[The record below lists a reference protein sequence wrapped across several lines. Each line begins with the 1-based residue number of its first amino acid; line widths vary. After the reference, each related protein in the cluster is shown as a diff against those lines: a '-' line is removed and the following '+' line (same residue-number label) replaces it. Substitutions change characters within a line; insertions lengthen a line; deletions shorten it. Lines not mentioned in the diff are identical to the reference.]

1 VGKGNK
7 NNFLGFG
14 FSKREFCRMAYRKF
28 SADQLFDGKQM
39 YGKDQVLI
47 TDDKGTVEAIVP
59 APDAGSEVQHFPGI
73 ISPGF
78 VNCHCHLELS
88 HMKGAISEKTGLINF
103 VYDIIR
109 LRHFSENEILDAIRQ
124 GDAEMIKNGIV
135 AVGDICNN
143 ALTLQQKT
151 ASQLHYQNFIEASG
165 FTDIVAEERFE
176 RALQIRQAFIS
187 NSLQASI
194 VPHAP
199 YSVSESLWKM
209 IVHLHGNDLL
219 TIHNQETIPE
229 NELFLER
236 KGDFLSFYEKMKI
249 DIAWFIASGKTSLQT
264 FLPKFLPQQQVILVH
279 NVFTTKEDIL
289 FTKNAG
295 NTGLY
300 WCLCPNANLYIT
312 DQLPDIPMLVTEDC
326 SLVFGT
332 DSLAS
337 NHQLSILDEMKSVR
351 EHFPEIPLQ
360 SLFNWATLNGAKALQ
375 IDHQFGSFEK
385 GKKPGVVICKEDLS
399 QCERLA

>member
-1 VGKGNK
+1 
-7 NNFLGFG
+7 
-14 FSKREFCRMAYRKF
+14 MAYRKF
-28 SADQLFDGKQM
+28 SADQLFDGERMLEKE
-39 YGKDQVLI
+39 QVLI
-47 TDDKGTVEAIVP
+47 TDEHGTVEGIVP
-59 APDAGSEVQHFPGI
+59 AVEAGSDIQHFQGI
-73 ISPGF
+73 LSPGF

-88 HMKGAISEKTGLINF
+88 HMRGAIAEKTGLINF

-109 LRHFSENEILDAIRQ
+109 LRHFSEKEILEAIRH
-124 GDAEMIKNGIV
+124 GDEEMTRNGIV

-151 ASQLHYQNFIEASG
+151 SSLLHYQNFVEASG
-165 FTDIVAEERFE
+165 FTDIVAEERFQ
-176 RALQIRQAFIS
+176 RALQIQLAFTR

-199 YSVSESLWKM
+199 YSVAETLWEK
-209 IVHLHGNDLL
+209 IVHVEGNDLL

-249 DIAWFIASGKTSLQT
+249 DIAWFIASGKTSVQT
-264 FLPKFLPQQQVILVH
+264 FLPKFSAQQQVILVH
-279 NVFTTKEDIL
+279 NVYTSKEDIR
-289 FTKNAG
+289 FTKTTG
-295 NTGLY
+295 NPTLY

-312 DQLPDIPMLVTEDC
+312 DQLPDIPMMMEEEC

-337 NHQLSILDEMKSVR
+337 NHQLSILEEMKSVHGR
-351 EHFPEIPLQ
+351 FPEIALQ
-360 SLFNWATLNGAKALQ
+360 SLFKWGTLNGAKALK
-375 IDHQFGSFEK
+375 IEDRFGSFVK
-385 GKKPGVVICKEDLS
+385 GKKPGVVICTEDLS
-399 QCERLA
+399 SCQRLA